1 VAVPDTFARRRTAPP
16 ASKGPRPTPPS
27 DEWEDLSEDEKK
39 AVYGAYQAINDT
51 PGVSP
56 GLQLQ
61 PPETAT
67 TVRVQDGRTLPTDGP
82 FVEIKELD
90 RRLPALRGRRP
101 RRRDRAGLPDSGGE
115 HGRRDRGAP
124 DRGVVAILEQVF
136 RDQWGRILASLI
148 RRPLRSPRSACRA
161 REPRPTGRVAA
172 DDGAQPRHRP
182 DPTRSHAGRQDPP
195 TRAAPGRGGLDRHD
209 GLSRRATRAHLLL
222 PNRLAAVLAVVYLI
236 FNEGYRPLAPAASWQ
251 PRRSASAAR
260 SPS

>member
-1 VAVPDTFARRRTAPP
+1 MGRPIRGREEGGLRCLPGDQRHARRQ
-16 ASKGPRPTPPS
+16 PRPSAATPRDGDHRAGAGRPDAAHRRAVRRDQGARSAATCTSRPTTSTLRSSWPS
-27 DEWEDLSEDEKK
+27 
-39 AVYGAYQAINDT
+39 G
-51 PGVSP
+51 
-56 GLQLQ
+56 
-61 PPETAT
+61 
-67 TVRVQDGRTLPTDGP
+67 
-82 FVEIKELD
+82 F
-90 RRLPALRGRRP
+90 
-101 RRRDRAGLPDSGGE
+101 RRRAWAARSRCARSWSGSDSRAGLP
-115 HGRRDRGAP
+115 RP
-124 DRGVVAILEQVF
+124 
-136 RDQWGRILASLI
+136 WGRILASLI

-222 PNRLAAVLAVVYLI
+222 PDRLAAVLAVVYLI
-236 FNEGYRPLAPAASWQ
+236 FNEGYRPLAPAESWQ